1 MLRLKIRINLDQI
14 LLTLNL
20 RAILYIAIF
29 VIMSC
34 DAYISLL
41 DMKDLIQDVHYNVFH
56 YFVYSYNSLPE
67 TKIYRGI
74 SKFRYQITKG
84 MKN

>member
-41 DMKDLIQDVHYNVFH
+41 DMKDLIQDVHYNVFIIL
-56 YFVYSYNSLPE
+56 YTVITVFQKLKSTEVYLNLGIKLP
-67 TKIYRGI
+67 RV
-74 SKFRYQITKG
+74 
-84 MKN
+84 

>member
-41 DMKDLIQDVHYNVFH
+41 DMKDLIQDVHHNVFIIL
-56 YFVYSYNSLPE
+56 YTVITVFQKLKSTEVYLNLGIKLP
-67 TKIYRGI
+67 RV
-74 SKFRYQITKG
+74 
-84 MKN
+84 